1 MNIETKWL
9 KDFVVLAQTNNFS
22 RAAALRHVSQPA
34 YSRRIKALEQQIGY
48 QLVNRQRYPVKLTQ
62 QGEAFALTAQKM
74 LNELNSFSQ
83 RFEQHNQSKLIV
95 RIAAT
100 HTLSLGV
107 LPTVVEQFTKLD
119 VNIETSLS
127 VADADDCINLLDS
140 KHCDYLLAFSD
151 PLLASRV
158 ADSILVAK
166 IKLLPVTAANTD
178 KTRKYNLAIE
188 NQKIPYLAYQ
198 HNIYL
203 GRVVNQL
210 ITQQGHSL
218 YIEKCLEA
226 PMADSLK
233 MMALKGLGVAWI
245 PDFSVKQELKSGQL
259 LLAGDEQ
266 WELELEVRLY
276 RNDQQNSQ
284 LCPVWHCLKNITL

>member
-1 MNIETKWL
+1 MNIESKWL
-9 KDFVVLAQTNNFS
+9 KDFIVLAQTNNFS

-48 QLVNRQRYPVKLTQ
+48 QLVNRQQHPVKLTQ
-62 QGEAFALTAQKM
+62 QGEAFAITAQRVI
-74 LNELNSFSQ
+74 NELDSFTQ
-83 RFEQHNQSKLIV
+83 RFRQHDQSKLIV

-107 LPTVVEQFTKLD
+107 LPTVVEQLARLD
-119 VNIETSLS
+119 FAIETSIS
-127 VADADDCINLLDS
+127 VADADDCISLLDS
-140 KHCDYLLAFSD
+140 KRCDYLLAFTD

-166 IKLLPVTAANTD
+166 IKLLPVTAPDEDN
-178 KTRKYNLAIE
+178 TRKYSLAVE
-188 NQKIPYLAYQ
+188 NEKIPYLAYQ

-210 ITQQGHSL
+210 ITQQGHTL
-218 YIEKCLEA
+218 NVEKQLEA

-245 PDFSVKQELKSGQL
+245 PDFSVNQELENGQL
-259 LLAGDEQ
+259 MLAGDEQ
-266 WELELEVRLY
+266 WHLELEVRLY
-276 RNDQQNSQ
+276 RNHLQDTQ
-284 LCPVWHCLKNITL
+284 LQPVWQCLKNSIL